1 MIILGINAY
10 HADSSAC
17 ILRNGELLAA
27 VEEERFKRIKHW
39 AGFPTQSIKYCL
51 REAGV
56 GIEEIDHVALN
67 RNPRANLL
75 RKIWFIL
82 RRRPTLALI
91 KDRAKNAST
100 MMDIKK
106 TLAQEFGVPAAKLK
120 ARISYVEHHMAH
132 LASAFMVSPFEQAAV
147 VSVDGFGDFVG
158 AMWGVGRGNHLEV
171 KRKNL
176 FSPLPG
182 PVLSR
187 HNAMVRVYPIWG
199 RIQGYGSGGL
209 WRAGGTVRDER
220 VGHIKCIGSVW
231 TELALFSAPGARRQH
246 DLGCG

>member
-39 AGFPTQSIKYCL
+39 AGFPTESIKYCL

-56 GIEEIDHVALN
+56 GIEEIDHMALN

-100 MMDIKK
+100 MIDIKT
-106 TLAQEFGVPAAKLK
+106 TLAQELGVRLVTADKAILK
-120 ARISYVEHHMAH
+120 QFPGVAIALDEFI
-132 LASAFMVSPFEQAAV
+132 AS
-147 VSVDGFGDFVG
+147 
-158 AMWGVGRGNHLEV
+158 
-171 KRKNL
+171 
-176 FSPLPG
+176 
-182 PVLSR
+182 
-187 HNAMVRVYPIWG
+187 
-199 RIQGYGSGGL
+199 
-209 WRAGGTVRDER
+209 
-220 VGHIKCIGSVW
+220 
-231 TELALFSAPGARRQH
+231 
-246 DLGCG
+246 